1 MVEIQC
7 PHCEEVVELE
17 DNSFGLFDCPHCG
30 DTFEYESSSS
40 DHDSSDSGSSGLTQ
54 NQLSLAISISGLILG
69 VLAIMVFFNALSFD
83 TICPEEDRS
92 TSMIDGEEF
101 ISCNSDEFLWET
113 QTVKL
118 LFGSCCLMVPGSFFL
133 TILGYSMRK
142 QHLGISN
149 RTLGTETTPHASKT
163 FPDSKLAASIQASA
177 MFFGIGISAMVAIM
191 GAVLIGFIGF
201 LIFVI
206 FGQ

>member
-133 TILGYSMRK
+133 TIFGYSMRK

-163 FPDSKLAASIQASA
+163 FPDSKLAAAIQASA